1 MARLLLLLVALYWLC
16 PLQAQT
22 FALGDFLNGD
32 ELYSYLT
39 SDDELQR
46 TGARGY
52 IAGIVDMH
60 VVMVSSYSA
69 PRLFCRPSGLTR
81 ERTRD
86 AVKEYLEKHPETRQI
101 FAAEGVKRALAEAY
115 PCPK

>member
-1 MARLLLLLVALYWLC
+1 LARFLVLLVTLHWLC
-16 PLQAQT
+16 PLQAQK
-22 FALGDFLNGD
+22 FAFGVFLNGD

-46 TGARGY
+46 TGAHGY

-60 VVMVSSYSA
+60 VVIVSSYSA

-86 AVKEYLEKHPETRQI
+86 VVKEYLEKHSESRQI
-101 FAAEGVKRALAEAY
+101 FAAEAVTRALGGAY

>member
-1 MARLLLLLVALYWLC
+1 MARLLLFLIGLCCLC
-16 PLQAQT
+16 PLRAQT
-22 FALGDFLNGD
+22 FALGVFLNGD

-39 SDDELQR
+39 SDEELQR

-81 ERTRD
+81 EQTRD
-86 AVKEYLEKHPETRQI
+86 FVKDYLEKHPESRQI
-101 FAAEGVKRALAEAY
+101 FAAEAVTRALGAAY

>member
-1 MARLLLLLVALYWLC
+1 MARLLLFLVGLYCLS

-22 FALGDFLNGD
+22 FAFGVFLNGD

-39 SDDELQR
+39 SDDELRR
-46 TGARGY
+46 TGAHAY

-81 ERTRD
+81 ERTRET
-86 AVKEYLEKHPETRQI
+86 VKEYLENHPESRQV
-101 FAAEGVKRALAEAY
+101 FAAEAVTRALGATY
-115 PCPK
+115 PCPR

>member
-1 MARLLLLLVALYWLC
+1 LR
-16 PLQAQT
+16 AQT
-22 FALGDFLNGD
+22 FALGVFLNGD

-39 SDDELQR
+39 SDEELQR
-46 TGARGY
+46 AGARGY

-81 ERTRD
+81 EQTRD
-86 AVKEYLEKHPETRQI
+86 VVKDYLEKHPESRQI
-101 FAAEGVKRALAEAY
+101 FAAEAVTRALGATY
-115 PCPK
+115 PCSR